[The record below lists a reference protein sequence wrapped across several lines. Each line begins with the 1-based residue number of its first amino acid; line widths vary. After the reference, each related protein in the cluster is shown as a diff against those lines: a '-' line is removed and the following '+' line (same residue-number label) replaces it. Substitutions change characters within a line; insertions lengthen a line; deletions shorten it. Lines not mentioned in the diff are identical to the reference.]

1 MTTRKGRHMSAKPRP
16 DRYALDYR
24 LFDHLP
30 SPAGPD
36 LVALSGNE
44 ARAEHRE
51 FGCWSMVPLATVFPT
66 EPRHFAP
73 WFESRRLAELGR
85 LVRRRLTSPS
95 SERAAGSGFIDTL
108 AVDAV
113 TRFYV
118 GIEYQFRTSDDSH
131 VRRLRSYVDG
141 TGARLG
147 ILVAERISQP
157 HLLIADRRLV
167 LVTCQV
173 FRHRSTGEHRYLLAQ
188 VPRHRAATEP
198 WLPYEWPSPVAR
210 RRRRLDAPPAV

>member
-1 MTTRKGRHMSAKPRP
+1 MSAKPRP

-30 SPAGPD
+30 RAAGPD

-44 ARAEHRE
+44 TRAEHPE

-85 LVRRRLTSPS
+85 LLRRRLTSPS
-95 SERAAGSGFIDTL
+95 SERAAGPGFIDTL

-118 GIEYQFRTSDDSH
+118 GIEYQSAPATTATSVVFGPTSTAPRGWAFSSPSESRSHTYSSPIGDS
-131 VRRLRSYVDG
+131 S
-141 TGARLG
+141 
-147 ILVAERISQP
+147 S
-157 HLLIADRRLV
+157 
-167 LVTCQV
+167 
-173 FRHRSTGEHRYLLAQ
+173 
-188 VPRHRAATEP
+188 
-198 WLPYEWPSPVAR
+198 
-210 RRRRLDAPPAV
+210 